1 MNDQPDSTDPTPA
14 AAASDSAPAPRR
26 RAPRK
31 TAAAVEAGAPA
42 VVAPA
47 AVAPTEAAAPDSAEA
62 VPAKAPR
69 RRAPARSASPIEQAA
84 AAAAESLAAPA
95 VVDVPAALPAEVPAE
110 RPAEGLAEATVAA
123 KPKAPRKRKAAD
135 VAEAVEVADAAPV
148 AAPVVEA
155 AAEPAVEAAAPARRP
170 RNRKPAAEPSVEAA
184 AATTAAPV
192 EALAEP
198 VVEAQASTE
207 PAAAEGQSSQGDEA
221 QDRGPRRRDRR
232 NRRDRQRAAADEGA
246 SADVAASPV
255 AAAVDDVPP
264 TGEVALPVDAGEL
277 FAEVL
282 SGEFD
287 VEPVE
292 EAAAEPTKRVLRPEP
307 EAPKLHKVLAQSG
320 VGSRRDMEQLIQ
332 DGQVTVNGEVAHVG
346 MRIAHG
352 DQIKIAGRPVKVRI
366 APGPARILAYHK
378 PVGEVVTH
386 HDPEGRPTVFRGLP
400 RLPSG
405 KWLSVGRLDIN
416 TEGLLLFTSSGELAN
431 QLMHPRFGVEREYA
445 VRVLGKLEEG
455 DRAQLLEGVDVDGQR
470 AAFKAIA
477 DGGGEGVNHW
487 YRVIIAEGRNREVRK
502 LFDAVGLTVS
512 RLIRIRYGTVVL
524 PRGLKRGVW
533 VELGEYDVRA
543 IRRLAHA
550 PRDGA
555 GQGPREAQ
563 GEAPQG
569 QQQPQQPQQPR
580 GQQQQRGPQHGKGQK
595 GQQGQQHGQGGP
607 NGRQA
612 GQGGQGGGQGQ
623 GQGQGQGKQ
632 RGKHG
637 KPGFGGQGN
646 PGGQGG
652 NFEQRR
658 PDARAEQRP
667 PRAEPSVPR
676 DDPDYDDGPMYIP
689 NPLEQTFDRRFAT
702 GSKRISAGFGRPI
715 EEPVG
720 GRGNG
725 PRKGAGGGPR
735 EPDPLQTSVGY
746 IGADAYFTKPGGG
759 GGKNRGGGGRR
770 R

>member
-1 MNDQPDSTDPTPA
+1 MNDLPESNDPTPA
-14 AAASDSAPAPRR
+14 EAASASAPAPRR

-31 TAAAVEAGAPA
+31 TAPAAPVESTAAVPEA
-42 VVAPA
+42 A
-47 AVAPTEAAAPDSAEA
+47 AVA
-62 VPAKAPR
+62 PAKAPR
-69 RRAPARSASPIEQAA
+69 RRSPARDASPIEQAA
-84 AAAAESLAAPA
+84 AAAAESLAAPVA
-95 VVDVPAALPAEVPAE
+95 VVEATAEPLAEPLAEV
-110 RPAEGLAEATVAA
+110 
-123 KPKAPRKRKAAD
+123 KPKAPRKRK
-135 VAEAVEVADAAPV
+135 VAEAVEGVAEAVAEVVPEVMLAVETVAVDASS
-148 AAPVVEA
+148 
-155 AAEPAVEAAAPARRP
+155 AEPAPKRP
-170 RNRKPAAEPSVEAA
+170 RSRKPAADVSAPADVTPAPAEAVVDANADVTANAAVTEAA
-184 AATTAAPV
+184 GDAG
-192 EALAEP
+192 EA
-198 VVEAQASTE
+198 S
-207 PAAAEGQSSQGDEA
+207 EGQA
-221 QDRGPRRRDRR
+221 PQDRNARRRERR
-232 NRRDRQRAAADEGA
+232 NRRDRDRPRGNGEDGA
-246 SADVAASPV
+246 TV
-255 AAAVDDVPP
+255 AAAPADGA
-264 TGEVALPVDAGEL
+264 GEGAAVLDGGVVAEPVDAGEL

-282 SGEFD
+282 SGQFD
-287 VEPVE
+287 IEPAE
-292 EAAAEPTKRVLRPEP
+292 EVAAEPTKRVLRPEP

-386 HDPEGRPTVFRGLP
+386 HDPDGRPTVFRGLP

-502 LFDAVGLTVS
+502 LFDTVGLTVS

-533 VELGEYDVRA
+533 VELGEDDVRA

-555 GQGPREAQ
+555 GQQPREAQ
-563 GEAPQG
+563 GDAPQG
-569 QQQPQQPQQPR
+569 QQAPQGRGQQPQR
-580 GQQQQRGPQHGKGQK
+580 GQQPGKGQK
-595 GQQGQQHGQGGP
+595 GQQGQSFQGGQGGQAGP
-607 NGRQA
+607 NGRQ
-612 GQGGQGGGQGQ
+612 GGQGGGQ

-637 KPGFGGQGN
+637 GKPGFGGQ
-646 PGGQGG
+646 GGQGG

-658 PDARAEQRP
+658 PDARAEMRP
-667 PRAEPSVPR
+667 PRVDGPRADAPPR
-676 DDPDYDDGPMYIP
+676 DDRDDRYDDDIPTHIP

-702 GSKRISAGFGRPI
+702 GSKRISAGFGRPT

-725 PRKGAGGGPR
+725 PRKGGSGPR

-746 IGADAYFTKPGGG
+746 IGADAYFSKPGGG